1 MYCTQVSLVQQYE
14 FHAIVRPLY
23 CNCWTCDIC
32 APRRRRR
39 LVREAQEGS
48 PNRLITLTVRGRDD
62 NAQAA
67 RARDLVAAWR
77 ILRKLYIRKHGKGSL
92 EFLAV
97 FERTRRGEPHL
108 HILCRSAY
116 VDQRW
121 LSAQMNRLIG
131 APIVDVRRIH
141 GRRHAARYVAK
152 YVAKGCGVFD
162 GCKRYWR
169 SLRYLAPRTDDLAP
183 EADEYEPPWRIVREH
198 WRTLALALAPAPWSI
213 LWTRDLATVYL
224 PRPPP

>member
-1 MYCTQVSLVQQYE
+1 MYCTQVSLVQQHE
-14 FHAIVRPLY
+14 FHAVIIPLY
-23 CNCWTCDIC
+23 CNTWSCDIC

-39 LVREAQEGS
+39 LVREAAEGT
-48 PNRLITLTVRGRDD
+48 PNRLITLTVRGRADD
-62 NAQAA
+62 HQAA

-108 HILCRSAY
+108 HILCRSGY

-121 LSAQMNRLIG
+121 LSAHMNRLIG
-131 APIVDVRRIH
+131 APVVH
-141 GRRHAARYVAK
+141 VQALHNRRHAARYVAK
-152 YVAKGCGVFD
+152 YVAKGCGVFA

-169 SLRYLAPRTDDLAP
+169 SLAYLEPRTQDPAP
-183 EADEYEPPWRIVREH
+183 EAGEYEPPWRVVKEY
-198 WRTLALALAPAPWSI
+198 WTDLAQLLAPAPWMIS
-213 LWTRDLATVYL
+213 WARDTATVYWL
-224 PRPPP
+224 RPP